1 MIRTALT
8 WLWRSG
14 DITEVSLSI
23 IGLVSLSGIVA
34 QIVMGV

>member
-1 MIRTALT
+1 MTRLLS
-8 WLWRSG
+8 WFWSEG